1 MLIDSHCHLDAAE
14 FDLDRDAVAQ
24 AAKQAGVGLIVIP
37 AVSRENFQQVIEL
50 SNQFTHCKFALGIH
64 PMCVDSAQPSDLSL
78 LKQLISTQL
87 ALPDHQLVAV
97 GEIGLDFFVTTDNRE
112 TQEYFFSEQL
122 KIANEFNLPVILH
135 VRKAVDDILKHLR
148 RHKVRGGIAHAF
160 NGSAQQAQTFIDLG
174 FKLGFGGAM
183 TYSRALHL
191 RDLAKNLPLESL
203 VLETDAPDI
212 PPEWVGNINR
222 NAPAEL
228 AKIAQVLADLRGLEI
243 AQIIEITGKNVLQV
257 LPKIADLCTP
267 LKVLH

>member
-14 FDLDRDAVAQ
+14 FDADREVIAN
-24 AAKQAGVGLIVIP
+24 AALKAGVKMIVIP
-37 AVSRENFQQVIEL
+37 AVHRQNFTQVIDIA
-50 SNQFTHCKFALGIH
+50 SDHQNCCFALGIH
-64 PMCVDSAQPSDLSL
+64 PMYVDGAQPSDLNE
-78 LKQLISTQL
+78 LKRLIEIEKTKPNSK
-87 ALPDHQLVAV
+87 LVAI

-122 KIANEFNLPVILH
+122 KIAKEFNLPVILH

-148 RHKVRGGIAHAF
+148 RRKVCGGIAHAF
-160 NGSAQQAQTFIDLG
+160 NGSAQQAKAFIDLG

-191 RDLAKNLPLESL
+191 RDLAKNLPLECI

-212 PPEWVGNINR
+212 APEWVGNKNR
-222 NAPAEL
+222 NSPIEL
-228 AKIAQVLADLRGLEI
+228 IKIAQVLADLRGIEFT
-243 AQIIEITGKNVLQV
+243 QIIETTGKNVLQV